1 MNALKLNL
9 ENLPMPAQPG
19 DAKRE
24 FIGFWLRATEL
35 RALPDGRFEIVVEL
49 TPRKR
54 QAPRRAAHKRGM
66 SQEGNEGADER

>member
-1 MNALKLNL
+1 
-9 ENLPMPAQPG
+9 MPTKP
-19 DAKRE
+19 DHAKRE

-54 QAPRRAAHKRGM
+54 QTPRRAARERGTSEEKRE
-66 SQEGNEGADER
+66 SEAADER